1 MQQGEEAQVGVLA
14 VLAVVVAVVLAD
26 SREVGQG
33 GLAGLVWAGE
43 GALDHGGERVG
54 IAAADAADEGWF
66 FARKDGCEG
75 GLAFLPA
82 GKAPHGHQTPLPG
95 PYSANASVGQSGSGS
110 ACWWHIQRLFKQLS
124 RKRKIVGSEDD
135 TS

>member
-43 GALDHGGERVG
+43 GALDQGGKRVG

-66 FARKDGCEG
+66 LASEDGCEG

-82 GKAPHGHQTPLPG
+82 GDGLH
-95 PYSANASVGQSGSGS
+95 
-110 ACWWHIQRLFKQLS
+110 WH
-124 RKRKIVGSEDD
+124 
-135 TS
+135 